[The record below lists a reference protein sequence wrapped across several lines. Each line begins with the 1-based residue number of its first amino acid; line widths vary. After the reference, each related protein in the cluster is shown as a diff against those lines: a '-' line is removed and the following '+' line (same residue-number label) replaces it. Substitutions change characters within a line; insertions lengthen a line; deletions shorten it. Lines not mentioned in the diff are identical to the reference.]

1 MLILH
6 LSDIHFRE
14 PECTTPELDENRH
27 VRTRLMQD
35 ARRRCKALGG
45 LDAILVGGDIAF
57 KGHPDEYDAA
67 HDWLVQLAE
76 QCGCPLERVYVIPGN
91 HDIDRGVIARSQ
103 ATQNTHRAIRQAA
116 DHARKNVLLAQLRDD
131 DAGRALFSP
140 LSAYNAFAA
149 RFNCQVSPPNNIY
162 WRQELPLGGGLRLR
176 INGLTSTL
184 LSGEAGR
191 VEDRDL
197 YLSPLQTA
205 FDPEDDVVHLVLC
218 HHPPDW
224 LIDGDDVDD
233 AIRGRAAI
241 HLFGHKHR
249 QRVQQDTSYIRF
261 SSGAVNPDRTEGN
274 WQPGYNLIDLKVAGD
289 AEARTLCIEAHVLE
303 WQSNPDGYRAKLAND
318 QASIWRHRIRAPAW
332 GGDPEVVEAS
342 SPQPA
347 ASGALP
353 QASPSGAEVPANNAG
368 EIAMSQSSNRN
379 LIYRFWKL
387 AVSQRRDLIN
397 HFNLL
402 EPGEERLLEPE
413 RYGRAL
419 LRARDKGLLED
430 IGREIER
437 LETQHG

>member
-57 KGHPDEYDAA
+57 KGHPDEYEAA
-67 HDWLVQLAE
+67 HGWLVELAD
-76 QCGCPLERVYVIPGN
+76 QCSCPLERVYVIPGN
-91 HDIDRGVIARSQ
+91 HDIDRGAIARSQ
-103 ATQNTHRAIRQAA
+103 ATQNTHRAIRQAT

-131 DAGRALFSP
+131 DAGRALFTP
-140 LSAYNAFAA
+140 LTAYNAFAA
-149 RFNCQVSPPNNIY
+149 RFNCQVSPPNKIY
-162 WRQELPLGGGLRLR
+162 WRQELPLDGGLRLR

-191 VEDRDL
+191 IEDRDL

-224 LIDGDDVDD
+224 FIDGDDVDD

-241 HLFGHKHR
+241 HLFGHEHR
-249 QRVQQDTSYIRF
+249 QRVQQDASYIRF
-261 SSGAVNPDRTEGN
+261 SAGAVNPDRTEGN
-274 WQPGYNLIDLKVAGD
+274 WQPGYNLIGLEVQGED
-289 AEARTLCIEAHVLE
+289 EARTLCVEAHVLE
-303 WQSNPDGYRAKLAND
+303 WQANPDGYRAKLAND
-318 QASIWRHRIRAPAW
+318 DAPTWRHRIRAPAW
-332 GGDPEVVEAS
+332 MPATTIVPTSAPQSSSASAPSNAS
-342 SPQPA
+342 S
-347 ASGALP
+347 SGAAMSANT
-353 QASPSGAEVPANNAG
+353 AS
-368 EIAMSQSSNRN
+368 EIAMGQPSNRN
-379 LIYRFWKL
+379 LIYRFWRL
-387 AVSQRRDLIN
+387 AVSQRRELVDL
-397 HFNLL
+397 FNLL
-402 EPGEERLLEPE
+402 EPGEDRLPEPE

-419 LRARDKGLLED
+419 LRARDKGLLDD

-437 LETQHG
+437 LET